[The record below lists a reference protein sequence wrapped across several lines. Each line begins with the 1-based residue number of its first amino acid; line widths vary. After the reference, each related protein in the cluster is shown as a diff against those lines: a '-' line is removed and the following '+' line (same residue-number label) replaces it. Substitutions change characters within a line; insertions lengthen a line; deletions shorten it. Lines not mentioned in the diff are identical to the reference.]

1 MTRKEQTI
9 EIEIDLITHEVT
21 IKGGDVD
28 NIRTKGDAEMHQRID
43 DIAKL
48 FGNNY
53 TTVKSKPVDKQERR
67 LVTRQSTYQE
77 R

>member
-28 NIRTKGDAEMHQRID
+28 NDRTKGNEEMHRQID
-43 DIAKL
+43 DIVKL
-48 FGNNY
+48 FGGKS
-53 TTVKSKPVDKQERR
+53 TTHKSKPVDTQERK
-67 LVTRQSTYQE
+67 LVTRQHTYQE